1 MLYLS
6 DHGQDINDTKE
17 CNLTARTWPN
27 GYEVPFV
34 VWISEKYRKDNAEF
48 IKNWNMN
55 RKYVTD
61 KTAYSLID
69 LARLSHPDIDL
80 SNSIFSEESN

>member
-1 MLYLS
+1 
-6 DHGQDINDTKE
+6 
-17 CNLTARTWPN
+17 
-27 GYEVPFV
+27 
-34 VWISEKYRKDNAEF
+34 
-48 IKNWNMN
+48 MN